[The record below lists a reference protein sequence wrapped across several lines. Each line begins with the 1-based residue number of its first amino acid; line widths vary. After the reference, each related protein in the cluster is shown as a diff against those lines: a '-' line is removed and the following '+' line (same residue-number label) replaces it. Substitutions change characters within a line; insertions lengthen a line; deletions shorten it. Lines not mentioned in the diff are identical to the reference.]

1 MNETQA
7 IAEAIVATLQ
17 EQRRFEEAA
26 QPALRR
32 YVTDKS
38 FPLEDR
44 FAMWSQ
50 YCVKEGASWI
60 PSSGDFGLVGD
71 IVRDD
76 PESFSRYATYDW
88 DDLLELYHGCELAE
102 KYDVTE
108 DEFTEL
114 LIETNFGSF
123 KMDW

>member
-17 EQRRFEEAA
+17 ANRHFEATA
-26 QPALRR
+26 QPALRQ

-38 FPLEDR
+38 IPLEDR
-44 FAMWSQ
+44 FAVWSQ
-50 YCVKEGASWI
+50 YCVKEEATWI
-60 PSSGDFGLVGD
+60 PSSGDFGIVGD

-76 PESFSRYATYDW
+76 PESFSRYAKYDW

-102 KYDVTE
+102 KYGITM
-108 DEFTEL
+108 DEFTEQ
-114 LIETNFGSF
+114 LIDTNFGSF
-123 KMDW
+123 VMDW